1 MKRYSQ
7 FQDKNQINE
16 LVDSS
21 ENSSNDYPVIDTQQ
35 NTQQEDFSHPSITD
49 FEQVSKIYDYIL
61 QQSKKLNMR
70 PLVIFNSMDLKEP
83 LKSKVEALVHIHQED
98 ELNESTWTAQDLKT
112 ATEKAR
118 FFTEEWNKIIQDAK
132 AQQMDVGTYVSMH
145 YPEALAK
152 EIYTWYQIKTG
163 QLKPFDINEKLAVTI
178 NEISNEE
185 VQQYDEQFDDLTFQQ
200 FVENARE
207 ALSEINWQK
216 VGAYLSDGVNNVIYQ
231 LAKPG
236 SFIKKTA
243 DSIRAV
249 VSLLSLENVDEFSE
263 EYDKEQ
269 EGRARAE
276 QELDEYLAANRSS
289 HILRK
294 MMRVAN
300 YLDDSGKYKEATEIT
315 GVMKKVAQMNM
326 APAPNYAMLG
336 LPGAV
341 GMMAGQYA
349 AGQKFTPGQIVNNLA
364 QAAMPIPYM
373 AAQYFGQQAGQQAA
387 PPQPVAAAPVG
398 GAIGQMAA
406 NPNANLTALTG
417 VGLTPR
423 QLLQAQSQAQQAQQQ
438 QAQQQKQQ
446 YTQNA
451 QVMINALSQQYSG
464 DINKMIQALNQYLSQ
479 GAIGQKIHNDAMY
492 ILNMR
497 KPTGL
502 GAVRQQDANRTS
514 PTMGVA

>member
-112 ATEKAR
+112 ATEKAK

-132 AQQMDVGTYVSMH
+132 DQQMDVGTYVSMH

-163 QLKPFDINEKLAVTI
+163 QLKPFDINEKLAVTV

-185 VQQYDEQFDDLTFQQ
+185 IQQYDEQYDDLTFQQ

-231 LAKPG
+231 LSKPG

-249 VSLLSLENVDEFSE
+249 VSLLSLKNVDEFSE
-263 EYDKEQ
+263 QYDKEQ
-269 EGRARAE
+269 ENKERAE
-276 QELDEYLAANRSS
+276 QELDEYLAANRTS

-294 MMRVAN
+294 MIKVAN
-300 YLDDSGKYKEATEIT
+300 YLDDNGKYKEATEIT
-315 GVMKKVAQMNM
+315 GVMKRIAQPLKPKMND
-326 APAPNYAMLG
+326 NE
-336 LPGAV
+336 
-341 GMMAGQYA
+341 
-349 AGQKFTPGQIVNNLA
+349 IVYQVLKNH
-364 QAAMPIPYM
+364 
-373 AAQYFGQQAGQQAA
+373 FG
-387 PPQPVAAAPVG
+387 PD
-398 GAIGQMAA
+398 
-406 NPNANLTALTG
+406 
-417 VGLTPR
+417 
-423 QLLQAQSQAQQAQQQ
+423 
-438 QAQQQKQQ
+438 
-446 YTQNA
+446 Y
-451 QVMINALSQQYSG
+451 
-464 DINKMIQALNQYLSQ
+464 NKMKDLKIKVRDNYSTLVSEIQALAQQSNVNPQKAALRLKQVMDAASWHSEAKRPPMYGQ
-479 GAIGQKIHNDAMY
+479 GGGTSVYDPTQRTQPSAAESNYIQGNSLVDHAIDWISKNGEKGAEFTMQKAIAQNKAGKMSHKWLNEIIALLKPRVDAEKNRQKA
-492 ILNMR
+492 LQGTAAGALGSFNR
-497 KPTGL
+497 NPKPY
-502 GAVRQQDANRTS
+502 AVGD
-514 PTMGVA
+514 

>member
-1 MKRYSQ
+1 
-7 FQDKNQINE
+7 

-21 ENSSNDYPVIDTQQ
+21 ENSSNDYPVSDTQQ
-35 NTQQEDFSHPSITD
+35 NTQQNIQQEDFSHPSITD

-83 LKSKVEALVHIHQED
+83 LKSKVEALVNIHQED
-98 ELNESTWTAQDLKT
+98 ELNQSTWTAQDLKT

-118 FFTEEWNKIIQDAK
+118 FFTEEWNKIIEDAS
-132 AQQMDVGTYVSMH
+132 AQQMDVRAYIGMH
-145 YPEALAK
+145 YPTDLAK
-152 EIYTWYQIKTG
+152 EIITWYQIKTG
-163 QLKPFDINEKLAVTI
+163 QLKPFDNDEKLAVTI

-185 VQQYDEQFDDLTFQQ
+185 VQQYDEQYDDLTFQQ
-200 FVENARE
+200 FVQNARE

-216 VGAYLSDGVNNVIYQ
+216 VGAYLSDGVNNVLYQ

-249 VSLLSLENVDEFSE
+249 VSLLSLERVDEFSE
-263 EYDKEQ
+263 EYDEQYIKEQ
-269 EGRARAE
+269 EDRRRAE
-276 QELDEYLAANRSS
+276 QELDGYLNQHRTSF
-289 HILRK
+289 ILNK

-300 YLDDSGKYKEATEIT
+300 YLDNSGKYKEATEIT
-315 GVMKKVAQMNM
+315 GVMKKVAQINM
-326 APAPNYAMLG
+326 APAANYAMG
-336 LPGAV
+336 VPGAI

-349 AGQKFTPGQIVNNLA
+349 AGQKFTPGQIANNVA
-364 QAAMPIPYM
+364 KAVMPVPYM
-373 AAQYFGQQAGQQAA
+373 AAQYVGQLAGQQAA
-387 PPQPVAAAPVG
+387 PTQPVAAAPVG
-398 GAIGQMAA
+398 GAIGQAAA

-423 QLLQAQSQAQQAQQQ
+423 QLLQAQQQAQQAQQQ
-438 QAQQQKQQ
+438 QAQQQKQEFG
-446 YTQNA
+446 QNA
-451 QVMINALSQQYSG
+451 QAIINGMSPQYGG
-464 DINKMIQALNQYLSQ
+464 DINKMIQALNQYLRQ
-479 GAIGQKIHNDAMY
+479 GTIGQKLHNDAMY

-497 KPTGL
+497 RQPAQQAVAQQP
-502 GAVRQQDANRTS
+502 GAPAPS